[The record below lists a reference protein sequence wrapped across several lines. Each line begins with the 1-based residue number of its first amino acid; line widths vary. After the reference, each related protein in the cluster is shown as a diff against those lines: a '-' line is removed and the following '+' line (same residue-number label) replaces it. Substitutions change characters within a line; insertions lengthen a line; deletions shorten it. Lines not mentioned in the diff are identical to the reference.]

1 MGIEINGKPLK
12 DFIKDA
18 TNQARESITSISGG
32 MIINNNGETIV
43 KGGSV
48 IITRNGKRHV
58 LRGNNIIK
66 KRDGQWYVDGKA
78 VDWNDIGGK
87 YEEENVVSIEITGNV
102 QLLNAS
108 VADVV
113 VHGDVQNLKT
123 GSGDVQ
129 CENAVNVST
138 GSGDVHC
145 GDVAGLVSTG
155 SGNVYKK

>member
-1 MGIEINGKPLK
+1 MIEINGMPLK

-18 TNQARESITSISGG
+18 TKQAKEGITSISGG
-32 MIINNNGETIV
+32 MVINNNGETIV

-48 IITRNGKRHV
+48 TITRNGKRHV

-78 VDWNDIGGK
+78 VDWNELGGK

-155 SGNVYKK
+155 SGNVYRK